1 MKVRGFQAY
10 MIDAQYT
17 YDKLKKDIA
26 IVESWSSISGK
37 LPQILVVANIVDDD
51 GAEYPTP
58 KAKVTIDTTNVE
70 KAIPQSGIVMLDLS
84 AAKDKYMNNDI
95 VVKVYN
101 DTQESSGQTLTMQGM
116 TIENAMRVIDLHLT
130 AKGQTELA
138 KLLHY
143 YLFKSST
150 PGTPGRP
157 GTDAT
162 ITGATATVDANTGTP
177 EVTVTLGGT
186 ASARTFAF
194 AFKNLKGAKGDKG
207 ETGAPG
213 KDAVLT
219 PATKLAIGGVK
230 AATDIVNLD
239 GGSELAQVIEKVN
252 AMLAA
257 LRTCGIFIS

>member
-1 MKVRGFQAY
+1 M
-10 MIDAQYT
+10 
-17 YDKLKKDIA
+17 
-26 IVESWSSISGK
+26 
-37 LPQILVVANIVDDD
+37 ANIVDDD
-51 GAEYPTP
+51 GAEYPSP
-58 KAKVTIDTTNVE
+58 KAKVTIDATNVE
-70 KAIPQSGIVMLDLS
+70 KDIPASGIVMLDLS
-84 AAKDKYMNNDI
+84 AAKDKYINNDI

-101 DTQESSGQTLTMQGM
+101 DKQESSGQTLTIQGM
-116 TIENAMRVIDLHLT
+116 TIENAMRVIDLHL
-130 AKGQTELA
+130 ASKGQTDLA

-177 EVTVTLGGT
+177 GVTVTLGGT

-194 AFKNLKGAKGDKG
+194 AFKNLKGQP
-207 ETGAPG
+207 GAPGTPGTPGTPG

-219 PATKLAIGGVK
+219 AATKQAIGGVK
-230 AATDIVNLD
+230 AATDIANLGD
-239 GGSELAQVIEKVN
+239 DAQLAQVIEKVN
-252 AMLAA
+252 AMLAG

>member
-1 MKVRGFQAY
+1 

-26 IVESWSSISGK
+26 ITESWSSISGK

-51 GAEYPTP
+51 GAEYPSP
-58 KAKVTIDTTNVE
+58 KAKVTIDATNVE
-70 KAIPQSGIVMLDLS
+70 KDIPASGIVMLDLS

-95 VVKVYN
+95 VIKVYN
-101 DTQESSGQTLTMQGM
+101 DTQESSGQTLTIQGM
-116 TIENAMRVIDLHLT
+116 TIENAMRVIDLHL
-130 AKGQTELA
+130 ASKGQTDLA

-143 YLFKSST
+143 YLFKSNT

-177 EVTVTLGGT
+177 GVTVTLGGT

-194 AFKNLKGAKGDKG
+194 AFKNLKGQA
-207 ETGAPG
+207 GAPG

-219 PATKLAIGGVK
+219 AATKQAIGGVK
-230 AATDIVNLD
+230 AATDIANLD
-239 GGSELAQVIEKVN
+239 DGAQLAQVIEKVN
-252 AMLAA
+252 EMLAA

>member
-1 MKVRGFQAY
+1 MRVRGFQAY

-17 YDKLKKDIA
+17 YNKLKKDIA
-26 IVESWSSISGK
+26 ITESWSSISGK

-51 GAEYPTP
+51 GAEYPSP
-58 KAKVTIDTTNVE
+58 KAKVTIDATNVE
-70 KAIPQSGIVMLDLS
+70 KDIPASGIVMLDLS

-95 VVKVYN
+95 VIKVYN
-101 DTQESSGQTLTMQGM
+101 DTQESSGQTLTIQGM
-116 TIENAMRVIDLHLT
+116 TIENAMRVIDLHF
-130 AKGQTELA
+130 ASKGQTDLA

-143 YLFKSST
+143 YLFKSNT

-177 EVTVTLGGT
+177 GVTVTSGGT

-194 AFKNLKGAKGDKG
+194 AFKNLKWQA
-207 ETGAPG
+207 GAPG
-213 KDAVLT
+213 KNAVLT
-219 PATKLAIGGVK
+219 AATKQAIGGVK
-230 AATDIVNLD
+230 AATDIANLND
-239 GGSELAQVIEKVN
+239 GAQLAQVIEKVN